1 MNRAK
6 YSQSS
11 FTAEPKSAG
20 GDSVC
25 GAPAGRAGNYPALH
39 PGAFPAHE
47 VREEGD
53 RLSEVRNTG
62 SLKFNRKITQCFPS
76 STPDWH
82 RSRALSYCQRI
93 TANRAARH
101 RRCLG
106 ISP

>member
-39 PGAFPAHE
+39 PGAFPALRGQGGRGPAVGGQEH
-47 VREEGD
+47 R
-53 RLSEVRNTG
+53 
-62 SLKFNRKITQCFPS
+62 FPEIQS
-76 STPDWH
+76 QDYTMLPLLH
-82 RSRALSYCQRI
+82 
-93 TANRAARH
+93 T
-101 RRCLG
+101 
-106 ISP
+106 